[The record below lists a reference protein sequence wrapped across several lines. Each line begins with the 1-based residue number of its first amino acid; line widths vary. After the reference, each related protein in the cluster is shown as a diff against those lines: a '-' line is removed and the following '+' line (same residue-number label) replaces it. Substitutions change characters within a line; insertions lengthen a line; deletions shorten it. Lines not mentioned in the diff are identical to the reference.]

1 MTHSFIADHPVLI
14 ENMIKALLESLAYMM
29 ATKNQNAV
37 AVPLPERFQ
46 TYIKS
51 S

>member
-1 MTHSFIADHPVLI
+1 LTHSFIADQPPLI
-14 ENMIKALLESLAYMM
+14 ENVIKALLESLAYMM
-29 ATKNQNAV
+29 APKNQNAV